1 MDEPRNGVRSVH
13 RQKQR
18 EAVRPNVDPERGWG
32 KWLPGADCAGR
43 RNEGVGEHV
52 RTRFQLGILAGEI
65 AEPSGLRTERR
76 NLCFFC
82 RTGFGKVALSEIRS
96 SRLT

>member
-1 MDEPRNGVRSVH
+1 MSI
-13 RQKQR
+13 QKM
-18 EAVRPNVDPERGWG
+18 GCG

-52 RTRFQLGILAGEI
+52 RTRFQLGIAAGEI
-65 AEPSGLRTERR
+65 AEPSGIRTERR

-82 RTGFGKVALSEIRS
+82 RTAFGKVALSEIRS